1 MALLALPVYFLVS
14 LLMRS
19 GGQSTLLTLLV
30 LLMLVAYQLVL
41 FGAQY
46 LSFREVFGTGQA
58 EIDTGSG
65 DDQLVA

>member
-1 MALLALPVYFLVS
+1 
-14 LLMRS
+14 
-19 GGQSTLLTLLV
+19 
-30 LLMLVAYQLVL
+30 MLVAYQLVL